1 MTQRILVS
9 FVFVIIVLF
18 SASLAMTQQPAPK
31 PVADITQLMQ
41 AMVIPASNDL
51 FNVARQPPQD
61 EKGWTAVRN
70 SAVILA
76 ESGNLL
82 MIGSRAKD
90 AVWMKTSLAM
100 VDAGAAA
107 LKAAEAKDVDGITEA
122 GNQIIDACEVC
133 HETHWIR

>member
-1 MTQRILVS
+1 MIALL
-9 FVFVIIVLF
+9 FVNV
-18 SASLAMTQQPAPK
+18 AMTQQPAPK

-41 AMVIPASNDL
+41 AMVIPASNAL

-61 EKGWTAVRN
+61 EMGWTAVRN

-122 GNQIIDACEVC
+122 GNQIIDSCEVC